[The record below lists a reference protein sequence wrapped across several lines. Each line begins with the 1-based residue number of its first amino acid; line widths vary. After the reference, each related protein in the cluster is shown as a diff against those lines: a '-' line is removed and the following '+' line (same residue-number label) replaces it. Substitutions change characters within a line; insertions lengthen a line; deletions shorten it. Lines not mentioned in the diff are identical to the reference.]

1 MWSVVPREG
10 AWCYHSLYLDV
21 AAFIGCC
28 KTFAEC
34 CFTFLPFFVKAKI
47 IFKFLLVSENK
58 SWCRSFMKLP
68 KMNLEKVGNTCI
80 HSPSTSVFS
89 SEDASNIRSQDL
101 MLCIMFLRRKAMTN
115 LDSILKSR
123 DITLSTKVH
132 IVKAMVFPVVNVQT
146 WEWNHKEG

>member
-1 MWSVVPREG
+1 
-10 AWCYHSLYLDV
+10 
-21 AAFIGCC
+21 
-28 KTFAEC
+28 
-34 CFTFLPFFVKAKI
+34 
-47 IFKFLLVSENK
+47 
-58 SWCRSFMKLP
+58 MKLP

-123 DITLSTKVH
+123 DITLSTKVC
-132 IVKAMVFPVVNVQT
+132 IVKVIIFLVVIYGCERWT
-146 WEWNHKEG
+146 IKKAEH